1 MYREH
6 KRAELRQDMQLLEA
20 FVARASA
27 SGTAGDL
34 YFFDKVL
41 SFDLFNKSLL
51 AEDCSAEEHLPL
63 LLLKNLV
70 EKFGLD
76 CFIQRKLKLP
86 SPPTSKNSAIINAI
100 FRLDAVDSVLFG
112 EAAAPSS
119 KRGGKKKK
127 KGKPATASSQ
137 EPARTVDDVLGVEDE
152 AASTPAESIL
162 RGIGRRLQ
170 NYLRNDGKIDFSAVF
185 ADSTPSDTTTHT
197 LPLRMEICSGSGEWA
212 SKQVLYVTQTITS
225 CLRLLSL

>member
-20 FVARASA
+20 FITRASA
-27 SGTAGDL
+27 SGVNGDL
-34 YFFDKVL
+34 FFFEKVL
-41 SFDLFNKSLL
+41 SFDPFNKSLL
-51 AEDCSAEEHLPL
+51 AEECCAEEHLPL

-76 CFIQRKLKLP
+76 CFIQRKLNLS
-86 SPPTSKNSAIINAI
+86 SPPTSKSSEIINAI

-112 EAAAPSS
+112 ESAAPSS

-127 KGKPATASSQ
+127 KGKTAITAPQ
-137 EPARTVDDVLGVEDE
+137 EPVGRVEDVLGVDNE
-152 AASTPAESIL
+152 AEATHTESIL
-162 RGIGRRLQ
+162 RGIGRRLHS
-170 NYLRNDGKIDFSAVF
+170 YLRNDGKIDFSAVF
-185 ADSTPSDTTTHT
+185 ADPKPANTTTRE

-212 SKQVLYVTQTITS
+212 AKQVL
-225 CLRLLSL
+225 